1 MVKIY
6 KYKNY
11 LETTEYKADQE
22 WTQVDNNLTSIAS
35 ILISIDSLEK
45 NECLVLRKI
54 TKEK

>member
-45 NECLVLRKI
+45 NEYLVLRKI